1 MKSMQL
7 LLLKFALFL
16 ALFLPVFSAKASHVM
31 GSEITYQCTGTPSI
45 YNVTVKLYR
54 DCQGVQ
60 VCANCPSSLSP
71 SCSIPLNING
81 YASPAGSGVPASPCT
96 GVSFGT
102 QTLSVVGSVSGFDV
116 VQLCNTLKTVC
127 NNCGSRTPGT
137 FSPGVEVY
145 TFTGQINL
153 SGIPASC
160 CLVSIGYNTCCRNN
174 AITTLNNPGG
184 LNFYSEA
191 IINRC
196 ATPCNSSPTLAF
208 ESEIVVPAGK
218 DFILNLGATDPDGDS
233 LSYSQGQA
241 LVGVGSAAPY
251 VAPYS
256 ATVPFPYLGAPSQ
269 SPPALPPLGITLNPI
284 NGNYR
289 FRPQGSFVAPFVI
302 EIKQWKTIA
311 GVPTLMGITRKEHQF
326 YSQASPANNAPIIKI
341 DTSIQTG
348 FTYSMYD
355 TICALQ
361 PYCKTIVAIDAD
373 VADTTEI
380 TWGGNSVIT
389 STGGTITPLYNA
401 ATRGTNGPRL
411 DSVKFCWT
419 PPNTLANSR
428 PYYINF
434 IAKDRA
440 CALKGKTLINI
451 GLVVKLSPIA
461 NVIYKTPINDSTY
474 KFRYVSS
481 TSNNPT
487 LTQWK
492 IETFPGSNIYNTINA
507 DSIQSYTFTNWGWH
521 KTKLTLT
528 GNCVGPEYLDSVLV
542 TNLKLNAIVA
552 KNLNCKN
559 DSSGRIIIKAVGGF
573 PPYKYLIK
581 AGAHSTLFYNS
592 EFSTKDTFNSLPANT
607 YTIYIKDSTT
617 MLASGWYTTFLV
629 VNITQPQNA
638 IALNVL
644 SKKRPTCNGD
654 SNGVITIGASNNV
667 GPFQVKLDTGNFQ
680 SNYSFSNLKP
690 AVRLFTIKDSLG
702 CMATQSVSLT
712 NPPVLN
718 TSITTLSNVKC
729 KGDSSAFIT
738 LNVSGGIA
746 PYKMRIN
753 GSAFQTNSTFINQKV
768 GPKLIEIVDSN
779 DCLKTISTTL
789 TEPATNLSVTML
801 SKTPVSCASTFG
813 SATLSATGGT
823 TPYKYGRLGGPA
835 PITSPIVGNLTAG
848 VYSFLVRDSNL
859 CQATVV
865 DTIKSISALNLVLS
879 KKDVTC
885 KGLQNGIITCA
896 TTGGLGVY
904 LYKLNAGAYGSSN
917 VFTNVSVGTHT
928 ITVKDSALK
937 DTSTCIKT
945 SQITI
950 NEPTS
955 LTSTIVSTNTACVG
969 AKTGT
974 AEVFVSGG
982 KMPYTYS
989 WNTSPVQNTAKA
1001 TKLPSGKVM
1010 VTIADSNS
1018 CLRKDSVVIGAK
1030 TLFNDEAI
1038 CAVSV
1043 DSITNQNLIVWNKTP
1058 DKGTAAYQIWVAP
1071 NGTAIP
1077 TLLTTIPYNS
1087 PAAFLDN
1094 ISTPLPASQA
1104 YYYSLKSVDS
1114 CANTSTLSFS
1124 HRPLKLSNTI
1134 SGNRV
1139 NLSWMPYAGSVSINQ
1154 YKVYRANNNGLYN
1167 VIATVAYGTNA
1178 YVDSL
1183 GGPGTKHYLVEGVYS
1198 PACFANFKVLSNR
1211 VSIYASGLQEAKI
1224 GSSTYLVYPNPSN
1237 GKISIKKQAN
1247 GQDIKKVEVT
1257 SILGS
1262 VLFVIENDK
1271 PLSEQNLDLSQ
1282 IAAGTYHLVITT
1294 DKGTKQIQQIV
1305 LQK

>member
-1 MKSMQL
+1 
-7 LLLKFALFL
+7 
-16 ALFLPVFSAKASHVM
+16 
-31 GSEITYQCTGTPSI
+31 
-45 YNVTVKLYR
+45 
-54 DCQGVQ
+54 
-60 VCANCPSSLSP
+60 
-71 SCSIPLNING
+71 
-81 YASPAGSGVPASPCT
+81 VPASPCT

-102 QTLSVVGSVSGFDV
+102 QTLSVVSSVSGFDV
-116 VQLCNTLKTVC
+116 VQLCSSSKTVC
-127 NNCGSRTPGT
+127 TNCGTRTAGTFTPGI
-137 FSPGVEVY
+137 EVY
-145 TFTGQINL
+145 TFYGQVNL
-153 SGIPASC
+153 SSIPASC

-208 ESEIVVPAGK
+208 ESEIVVPAGN
-218 DFILNLGATDPDGDS
+218 DFVLNLGAVDPDGDS
-233 LSYSQGQA
+233 LSYHQGA
-241 LVGVGSAAPY
+241 SLTGSNTIAPY
-251 VAPYS
+251 VTPYS
-256 ATVPFPYLGAPSQ
+256 PTVPFPYLGAPSQ
-269 SPPALPPLGITLNPI
+269 SPPALAPLGISMNAVT
-284 NGNYR
+284 GDYR
-289 FRPQGSFVAPFVI
+289 FRPQGIFVAPIVI

-326 YSQASPANNAPIIKI
+326 YSQFMPANNAPTILLYR
-341 DTSIQTG
+341 DSSSQTIST
-348 FTYSMYD
+348 FAYTIFD
-355 TICALQ
+355 TICVGQ
-361 PYCKTIVAIDAD
+361 TFCRTFVAAD
-373 VADTTEI
+373 VNTADTTDF
-380 TWGGNSVIT
+380 TWNLPSVI
-389 STGGTITPLYNA
+389 SSSGGSV
-401 ATRGTNGPRL
+401 TRPFNLLTRAINGPRK
-411 DSVKFCWT
+411 DSIKFCWT
-419 PPNTLANSR
+419 PPNGVANSR
-428 PYYINF
+428 PYYLNV
-434 IAKDRA
+434 IAKDRRCPLNA
-440 CALKGKTLINI
+440 KTIQNI
-451 GLVVKLSPIA
+451 GLVVNPAPSAFINKVFIDTTMLKFK
-461 NVIYKTPINDSTY
+461 YTKTNAVY
-474 KFRYVSS
+474 
-481 TSNNPT
+481 NNPT
-487 LTQWK
+487 LTQWQ
-492 IETFPGSNIYNTINA
+492 IETGPKSNVFTNYNS
-507 DSIQSYTFTNWGWH
+507 DSVTSHTFTNIGWH
-521 KTKLTLT
+521 KIKLLLA
-528 GNCVGPEYLDSVLV
+528 GNCSSPLAINDSILV
-542 TNLKLNAIVA
+542 TNFNLTLAEA
-552 KNLNCKN
+552 KNIICKN
-559 DSSGRIIIKAVGGF
+559 TTSGRIIIKATGGW
-573 PPYKYLIK
+573 PPYQYQIK
-581 AGAHSTLFYNS
+581 VGSNLSAFGTN
-592 EFSTKDTFNSLPANT
+592 DTFSNLTANT
-607 YTIYIKDSTT
+607 YTINVKDSLSNTT
-617 MLASGWYTTFLV
+617 GT
-629 VNITQPQNA
+629 NA
-638 IALNVL
+638 GSLIVTLTEPLNSISMGVQV
-644 SKKRPTCNGD
+644 KGVTCNGD
-654 SNGVITIGASNNV
+654 SNGVITIRALNNV
-667 GPFQVKLDTGNFQ
+667 GPFQVKLGAGNFQ
-680 SNYSFSNLKP
+680 NDTLFTNLKP
-690 AVRLFTIKDSLG
+690 NERLFTIMDSIG
-702 CMATQSVSLT
+702 CMASQIITFFD
-712 NPPVLN
+712 PAVLICN
-718 TSITTLSNVKC
+718 VDNISHVKC
-729 KGDSSAFIT
+729 KGDSSAIIT
-738 LNVSGGIA
+738 IETTGGVT

-753 GSAFQTNSTFINQKV
+753 GSAYQTNTIFLNQKA
-768 GPKLIEIVDSN
+768 GPKLIEVSDANNCI
-779 DCLKTISTTL
+779 KTISTTIN
-789 TEPATNLSVTML
+789 EPATKVTVSVL
-801 SKTPVSCASTFG
+801 SKTPVSCASSFG

-865 DTIKSISALNLVLS
+865 DTIKSISALNFVLS

-904 LYKLNAGAYGSSN
+904 LYKLDAGAYGSSN

-937 DTSTCIKT
+937 DTSTCVKT
-945 SQITI
+945 GQITI
-950 NEPTS
+950 NEPTP
-955 LTSTIVSTNTACVG
+955 LTTTITGTNTACVG
-969 AKTGT
+969 ASTGT

-982 KMPYTYS
+982 KIPYTYS
-989 WNTSPVQNTAKA
+989 WNTSPIQNTAKA
-1001 TKLPSGKVM
+1001 TKLPAGKVM

-1094 ISTPLPASQA
+1094 ISTTLPASQA

-1167 VIATVAYGTNA
+1167 IIATVAYGTNA

-1183 GGPGTKHYLVEGVYS
+1183 GGPSTKHYLVEGVYS

-1294 DKGTKQIQQIV
+1294 EKGTKQMQQIV